1 MADDPAPYDH
11 VRATGA
17 AIPDG
22 TYRVVGVTDGV
33 TLLRIADSSGNRVH
47 DGRVFTVSRAD
58 YAAFPEAAN
67 PDEGSVLRRWGLVG
81 LAAAL
86 FLVSLSPDATGA
98 IGVSQPTLR
107 NAVIALVVADLI
119 LRLR

>member
-11 VRATGA
+11 VRATNA

-33 TLLRIADSSGNRVH
+33 TLLRVADASGNRVH
-47 DGRVFTVSRAD
+47 DGRVFRVSRAD
-58 YAAFPEAAN
+58 YAGFPEAAN
-67 PDEGSVLRRWGLVG
+67 PDGESVLRRWGLVG

-86 FLVSLSPDATGA
+86 FLVSLSPDATSA
-98 IGVSQPTLR
+98 LGVSQSTLR
-107 NAVIALVVADLI
+107 NAVVALVVADLV

>member
-11 VRATGA
+11 VLATDA

-33 TLLRIADSSGNRVH
+33 TLLRVADTSGNRVH
-47 DGRVFTVSRAD
+47 DGRVFTVSQAE
-58 YAAFPEAAN
+58 YAVFPEAAN
-67 PDEGSVLRRWGLVG
+67 PDGESVLRRWGLIG
-81 LAAAL
+81 LAAGL
-86 FLVSLSPDATGA
+86 FLVSLSPAATDATG
-98 IGVSQPTLR
+98 VSQSTLR